1 MENFIQVEDY
11 ELHVRVTDGPLMPTI
26 KDNEG
31 KDIPKPKAL
40 YGKSDYKMLG
50 KIDKA

>member
-1 MENFIQVEDY
+1 MEDFIQVEDY

-31 KDIPKPKAL
+31 KDIPKHKAL
-40 YGKSDYKMLG
+40 YGKAYYKMRG